1 MEAVKPLACL
11 CLARERFVELL
22 GPLEALMSREKSDQ
36 ASIPPQAGRLHISR
50 HHHMYLELCL
60 AEAQLPGVRLP
71 RWRRRNA
78 V

>member
-36 ASIPPQAGRLHISR
+36 ASA
-50 HHHMYLELCL
+50 
-60 AEAQLPGVRLP
+60 LPALGYENLRF
-71 RWRRRNA
+71 NSKS
-78 V
+78 